1 MVGHYRVVSAIGAGG
16 MGTVYQGLDTRLN
29 RPVAMKA
36 IADRRK
42 DDATAIRR
50 LRAEALSAA
59 ALDHPYICKIYEL
72 VETDTETLIVMEFV
86 EGETLAAR
94 LKRGPI
100 PAAEA
105 LHLASEIAEGLANAH
120 AHGMVHR
127 DVKPGNVMVTPH
139 GHVKLLDFGLAQ
151 TAMSGASVTKTTTG
165 DPFARAGTPAYMSPE
180 QVVGRPVS
188 TQSDLF
194 SFGVLLFECLTGQT
208 PFDGD
213 DSFSLSTNIVS
224 APPKKLE
231 ALAPDTPAAAVAIVN
246 ACLAK
251 EPASRPAA
259 AAVAADLKR
268 LAEQSVSGAQGL
280 AAALRAP
287 WGFKQVAVVAVAL
300 AGAGL
305 AAAWAIREWRSG
317 GPASVLRE
325 QQLLVGWP
333 SEESESRISPDGKLV
348 SFLSTSAGGATRIF
362 AQAVG
367 GGNAQQVEVPEGEV
381 LSHVWSPDGNE
392 IACAVRN
399 QDVIHIEM
407 VPAPFGGGARARIR
421 LDKPDKSIE
430 RLRLLRWVGTDL
442 YYQAHEGGK
451 RGVSLGRVSLGSRG
465 VAEVSA
471 AWKISGDI
479 TGITVSPDATR
490 AAYTVLADRQE
501 DLWVINLDG
510 TGARRLTNDA
520 AFDRHPLWTSNGQTV
535 LYQSNRGGQID
546 LWEASAADDR
556 TWPITSSQ
564 TEERPNAVSAD
575 GSVLTY
581 EQYSNTANLWAVDPM
596 ASGGVQISADAMS
609 DYFPALAQT
618 GTTLV
623 FQRARTKSG
632 EGLAFID
639 SQLMKGTLTGTV
651 FNAEPD
657 ALAPG
662 FAPKLSPDGR
672 RLAFLTR
679 PPGVFNATLHARNL
693 ESGNDVVVSENNVR
707 FPGHSQGPPIDW
719 VDQTFAWSAD
729 SSQIWFIERGVAGD
743 VLRRYRT
750 GDAGGDAGLD
760 PAAHAQLK
768 KGEVMRDVYPAS
780 DGRRVAYLRG
790 WPKSTEEYL
799 VDLHVVEPEVP
810 RDTLVLTTTT
820 RLYLLLLRG
829 WTDKDE
835 SLVLVRRPDA
845 GNDDGSDP
853 LVVSEVTVAG
863 QSRPLMTIDSA
874 FHQTLRLDAPRRTI
888 FVTRSDAGVHNLY
901 AVPLGTGQ
909 PRRLTTNQV
918 TGVSF
923 SGVARASSGGIVFVR
938 DETKRD
944 IYISRIGK

>member
-1 MVGHYRVVSAIGAGG
+1 
-16 MGTVYQGLDTRLN
+16 
-29 RPVAMKA
+29 
-36 IADRRK
+36 
-42 DDATAIRR
+42 
-50 LRAEALSAA
+50 
-59 ALDHPYICKIYEL
+59 
-72 VETDTETLIVMEFV
+72 MEFV

-151 TAMSGASVTKTTTG
+151 AASAGMSVTKTTTG

-213 DSFSLSTNIVS
+213 NPFSLSNNIVS

-231 ALAPDTPAAAVAIVN
+231 ALAPDVPAAAVGIVN

-259 AAVAADLKR
+259 SAVAADLKR

-280 AAALRAP
+280 TAFARAP
-287 WGFKQVAVVAVAL
+287 WGFRQIAVVAIAL

-362 AQAVG
+362 AQAIG
-367 GGNAQQVEVPEGEV
+367 GGNADQVDVPEGEV
-381 LSHVWSPDGNE
+381 LSHVWSPDGTE
-392 IACAVRN
+392 IACAVR
-399 QDVIHIEM
+399 QGDVIFIHM
-407 VPAPFGGGARARIR
+407 VTAPFGGGPRTSVR
-421 LDKPDKSIE
+421 LDRQDRPIE
-430 RLRLLRWVGTDL
+430 RLRLLRWIGTDV
-442 YYQAHEGGK
+442 YFQAHEGGK
-451 RGVSLGRVSLGSRG
+451 RAVALQRVSLGGGG
-465 VAEVSA
+465 VADISA
-471 AWKISGDI
+471 AWAVTGDL
-479 TGITVSPDATR
+479 TGITVTPDAKR
-490 AAYTVLADRQE
+490 VAYTAIADGQE
-501 DLWVINLDG
+501 DLWVANMDG
-510 TGARRLTNDA
+510 TSARRLTNDR
-520 AFDRHPLWTSNGQTV
+520 AFDRHPLWTSGGQTV

-546 LWEASAADDR
+546 LWEASAGDGR

-564 TEERPNAVSAD
+564 TEERPNAVSED
-575 GSVLTY
+575 GSILTY
-581 EQYSNTANLWAVDPM
+581 EQHSNTANLWSVDP
-596 ASGGVQISADAMS
+596 AVGGGVQISADAMS
-609 DYFPALAQT
+609 DYFPATARA
-618 GTTLV
+618 GTSLI
-623 FQRARTKSG
+623 FQRARAKSG

-639 SQLMKGTLTGTV
+639 SQLMKGTLAGTV
-651 FNAEPD
+651 FSSEPE
-657 ALAPG
+657 AIAPG
-662 FAPKLSPDGR
+662 FAPKVSPDGR

-679 PPGVFNATLHARNL
+679 PPGVFNATLHVRNL

-707 FPGHSQGPPIDW
+707 FPGHPQSPPIDW
-719 VDQTFAWSAD
+719 VDQTFAWSSD
-729 SSQIWFIERGVAGD
+729 SSEVWFIERGAAGD
-743 VLRRYRT
+743 VLRRYRVD
-750 GDAGGDAGLD
+750 GGLD

-790 WPKSTEEYL
+790 WPKSADEYL
-799 VDLHVVEPEVP
+799 VELHVVEPAVP
-810 RDTLVLTTTT
+810 RDTLMLTVTT

-829 WTDKDE
+829 WTDKDG

-845 GNDDGSDP
+845 ANKDGSER
-853 LVVSEVTVAG
+853 LEVTEVSVDG
-863 QSRPLMTIDSA
+863 QSRPLATIDGG
-874 FHQTLRLDAPRRTI
+874 FHQTLRLDAARRML

-901 AVPLGTGQ
+901 AVPFGTGQ

-923 SGVARASSGGIVFVR
+923 SGVARASGGGIVFVR